1 MLISAG
7 CPLIPPPYK
16 LAFMPMTLAER
27 LIKAREASG
36 FTEPAVAAEKAGITP
51 SALYQ
56 LENGTTKS
64 LAGTT
69 AVKLGRVYSN
79 FRVEWLIDGSGPPT
93 HGQLREGQTSY
104 TVASGEPRPGYVRLH
119 LMEGAASG
127 GMGLANNDYPEVVQ
141 DLEIAEWQIRKQ
153 VGFLPAP
160 GRIQIITVRGDSM
173 YPDVKNGDVVMVD
186 TLVRHYDG
194 DGLYLLNIH
203 GHTFIKRLQLLTD
216 GMHVISTNPKY
227 ASQVIP
233 PEEMEDLYVGGRIVG
248 LVMMRAAEEV

>member
-1 MLISAG
+1 
-7 CPLIPPPYK
+7 
-16 LAFMPMTLAER
+16 MTLAER

-64 LAGTT
+64 LSGIT
-69 AVKLGRVYSN
+69 AVKLGRVYSSY
-79 FRVEWLIDGSGPPT
+79 RIEWLIDGSGPAT
-93 HGQLREGQTSY
+93 HGHAAESQASYPVAAREPQ
-104 TVASGEPRPGYVRLH
+104 PGYVRLH

-127 GMGLANNDYPEVVQ
+127 GTGLANDDYPEVVR

-160 GRIQIITVRGDSM
+160 GRIGIITVRGDSM
-173 YPDVKNGDVVMVD
+173 YPDVKNGDVVLVD
-186 TLVRHYDG
+186 TLISNYDG

-233 PEEMEDLYVGGRIVG
+233 PTEIEDLHIGGRIVG
-248 LVMMRAAEEV
+248 LAMMRAAEEV